1 MLPLL
6 LVEEFKECIGYTLSL
21 RAPAVCGVAV
31 CKFNANSTF
40 YATIRVSCVKLSSAL
55 N

>member
-21 RAPAVCGVAV
+21 RAPAVRGVALDE
-31 CKFNANSTF
+31 FNANSMF
-40 YATIRVSCVKLSSAL
+40 CATIRVSCIKLTSAL